1 MTGTSTPSWRRSSA
15 RRSRSTPPRCTCIP
29 SASCRAGGSGASRTF
44 GSYEIHVA
52 DVEPAILARAVPEL
66 HLESVANVVIL
77 AGELAG
83 IGLETALRRIALL
96 GGRVVAVFR
105 MHPDEGAER

>member
-1 MTGTSTPSWRRSSA
+1 M
-15 RRSRSTPPRCTCIP
+15 
-29 SASCRAGGSGASRTF
+29 
-44 GSYEIHVA
+44 
-52 DVEPAILARAVPEL
+52 PEL
-66 HLESVANVVIL
+66 HLEAVANVVIL

-105 MHPDEGAER
+105 MHPDDAGEQ

>member
-1 MTGTSTPSWRRSSA
+1 M
-15 RRSRSTPPRCTCIP
+15 
-29 SASCRAGGSGASRTF
+29 
-44 GSYEIHVA
+44 
-52 DVEPAILARAVPEL
+52 PEL

-105 MHPDEGAER
+105 MHPDDDAEP